1 MRQKQT
7 GILGRRN
14 SLSKGSEVETAR
26 QLGSGW
32 WGRGEEREERG
43 ERQTAEV
50 VRAMQRPPYFYFV
63 GLMFRPDW
71 QLSLWWMRTTGRWD
85 GG

>member
-26 QLGSGW
+26 PLGKWVVGQ
-32 WGRGEEREERG
+32 RGG
-43 ERQTAEV
+43 ER
-50 VRAMQRPPYFYFV
+50 
-63 GLMFRPDW
+63 
-71 QLSLWWMRTTGRWD
+71 RTRRKADSGSCACHAKATVFLFCRLD
-85 GG
+85 VQA